1 MRTTTMKQQLQHWTS
16 AQSWLEPG
24 LAYSLLVLLLIVL
37 TAVCIHLVVHKGVL
51 RLLQRRAAESAPLW
65 RQAIYRHHLLSRLA
79 LTAQG
84 FILYLQAH
92 IWLDAKGEALQLLTA
107 STQLWML
114 FFGLLSAFSLLDT
127 IEAMLRDTG
136 FGRSTP
142 IRGVFQSMKLVGS
155 LLALIVALSML
166 SGKSPVL
173 LLSGLG
179 AMTAVLLLVFKD
191 PILGFVAG
199 IQLSANKML
208 MVGDWL
214 EMPKYGADGAVVEMN
229 LTTVKVRNW
238 DNTITSIPAYALIS
252 DSFKN
257 WRGMSESGGRR
268 IKRAFYLDASS
279 IHFLTEA
286 DVARLQASSLLQ
298 PYFAQK
304 LPEIAAANQQ
314 KGRGSVLDSR
324 RLTNIGTLR
333 AYLTFYLRQHPDI
346 HPTMTQMVRQLAPAP
361 HGVPLEVYAFC
372 SNTAWGYYEAVQADI
387 FDHIYAVLAEFD
399 LRIYQQPTG
408 YDVRQ
413 LGGQPAAGAA
423 AAAAVMLQRQD

>member
-1 MRTTTMKQQLQHWTS
+1 MRTLTMKQQLQHWTS
-16 AQSWLEPG
+16 AQSWLEPD
-24 LAYSLLVLLLIVL
+24 LAYSLMVLLLIVL

-65 RQAIYRHHLLSRLA
+65 RQAIYRHNLLSRLA

-107 STQLWML
+107 GTQLWML

-214 EMPKYGADGAVVEMN
+214 EMPKYGADGEVVEMN

-286 DVARLQASSLLQ
+286 DLARLQASRLLQ
-298 PYFAQK
+298 HYFAQK

-314 KGRGSVLDSR
+314 KSSASVLDSR

-413 LGGQPAAGAA
+413 LGSHPAAGAA
-423 AAAAVMLQRQD
+423 AAAAVMLE

>member
-107 STQLWML
+107 GTQLWML

-155 LLALIVALSML
+155 LLAMIVALSML

-413 LGGQPAAGAA
+413 LGAQPAAGAA

>member
-1 MRTTTMKQQLQHWTS
+1 MTTLTMKQQLKQ
-16 AQSWLEPG
+16 WLSGQAWLDPA
-24 LAYSLLVLLLIVL
+24 LAYSLVVVLLIVC
-37 TAVCIHLVVHKGVL
+37 TAVLIHLVVHQGVL
-51 RLLQRRAAESAPLW
+51 RLLQHRAATSASLW
-65 RQAIYRHHLLSRLA
+65 RQAISEHQLLSRLA

-84 FILYLQAH
+84 FILHLQAH
-92 IWLDAKGEALQLLTA
+92 LWLDAKGDTLQWLTA
-107 STQLWML
+107 ATQLWML
-114 FFGLLSAFSLLDT
+114 LFGVLSAFSLLDT
-127 IEAMLRDTG
+127 IETMLRDTG
-136 FGRSTP
+136 FARSAP
-142 IRGVFQSMKLVGS
+142 IRGVFQSIKLVGS

-279 IHFLTEA
+279 IHFLTDA
-286 DVARLQASSLLQ
+286 DVVRLQASSLLQ
-298 PYFAQK
+298 PYFSAK

-314 KGRGSVLDSR
+314 KATGSVLDSR

-346 HPTMTQMVRQLAPAP
+346 HPEMTQMVRQLAPAP

-372 SNTAWGYYEAVQADI
+372 SNTAWAYYEAVQADI

-413 LGGQPAAGAA
+413 LGAPQAA
-423 AAAAVMLQRQD
+423 AAAAATVLAE

>member
-1 MRTTTMKQQLQHWTS
+1 MRATTMKQQLQHWTS

-107 STQLWML
+107 GTQLWML

-155 LLALIVALSML
+155 LLAVIVALSML

-314 KGRGSVLDSR
+314 KASGSVLDSR

-346 HPTMTQMVRQLAPAP
+346 HPDMTQMVRQLAPAP

-413 LGGQPAAGAA
+413 LGAQPAAGAA